1 MHMTVISDIRRP
13 QYTIADAPLSWRHWW
28 ITAVAALGQMIGTAV
43 ATVAGVIIPLM
54 ALTTT
59 YAHMSSWVQG
69 LIGAADLIGIMVG
82 SLVFGRLSDRYGYL
96 LFFRL
101 CPGIVLASSVC
112 AVLVPDVTVLV
123 ICLFFC
129 GFGIGGE
136 YSLDSDYT
144 SELMP
149 DRYKLL
155 MLGMVKTGA
164 AVGNIL
170 GAALSFLLISRWTA
184 PDWSHLMW
192 IIAAIAALML
202 LSRIYFFESP
212 KWLSCHGRQAEAQS
226 ALHSLLGPDVA
237 ISTSASHSS
246 APSRPVP
253 HKTGKKS
260 DFYTEFRNQI
270 VLSGIPWSCEGL
282 GVYGIGVFIPVLVMA
297 LGIGHDSPDATGL
310 QDVARSVLTTL
321 WISCIILPGFLI
333 GIWLCMKKVRIV
345 ILQSACF
352 WACAVSLVALLLSYH
367 MHWPV
372 WISLISFM
380 AFELFLNIGPHLVTY
395 LLPPRIYPL
404 EVRGRGTGIAAAIGK
419 AGAVAGVFL
428 VPLLLKAGGGV
439 TVLAFSAGIM
449 AIGAA
454 VTSIYGRRVK
464 ELS

>member
-1 MHMTVISDIRRP
+1 MTANSDIQYPR
-13 QYTIADAPLSWRHWW
+13 YTITDAPLSWRHWW
-28 ITAVAALGQMIGTAV
+28 ITTVASLGQLIGTAV

-59 YAHMSSWVQG
+59 YAHMPSLTQG
-69 LIGAADLIGIMVG
+69 LIGAADLMGIIVG

-101 CPGIVLASSVC
+101 CPAIVLMSSVC
-112 AVLVPDVTVLV
+112 AVLLPSAVVLV
-123 ICLFFC
+123 ISLFIC
-129 GFGIGGE
+129 GLGIGGE

-144 SELMP
+144 SEFMP

-164 AVGNIL
+164 ALGNIL
-170 GAALSFLLISRWTA
+170 GAALLIISRWQV
-184 PDWSHLMW
+184 PEWSNLMW

-212 KWLSCHGRQAEAQS
+212 KWLSCHGRQTDAQR
-226 ALHSLLGPDVA
+226 ALNSLLGPDVSLA
-237 ISTSASHSS
+237 ASVTL
-246 APSRPVP
+246 PSDTAATVRPV
-253 HKTGKKS
+253 HLSVQKS
-260 DFYTEFRNQI
+260 DFYKRFRDQI
-270 VLSGIPWSCEGL
+270 ILTGIPWSCEGL
-282 GVYGIGVFIPVLVMA
+282 GVYGIGVFIPMLVMA
-297 LGIGHDSPDATGL
+297 LGIGHDSPIATGL
-310 QDVARSVLTTL
+310 HDITRSVLTTL
-321 WISCIILPGFLI
+321 WISCIILPGFLA
-333 GIWLCMKKVRIV
+333 GIWLVMKRVRI
-345 ILQSACF
+345 IRLQSACF
-352 WACAVSLVALLLSYH
+352 WTCAVSLIILLFSYH
-367 MHWPV
+367 LHWPV

-380 AFELFLNIGPHLVTY
+380 SFELFLNIGPHLVTY

-404 EVRGRGTGIAAAIGK
+404 EVRGRGTGVAAAIGK

-439 TVLAFSAGIM
+439 AVLTFSAAIM

-454 VTSIYGRRVK
+454 VTSVYGRKVN